1 MVYLVY
7 SSDLEEC
14 TTSTFRVTGFHWAE
28 QCSNSQAENI
38 LVMYED
44 LRSEQTKY
52 ITWAIHPNGYYH
64 IDNNSSL

>member
-1 MVYLVY
+1 VVYLVY

-14 TTSTFRVTGFHWAE
+14 TTSGFHWAE
-28 QCSNSQAENI
+28 KCINSQAENI
-38 LVMYED
+38 LLMYED

-52 ITWAIHPNGYYH
+52 IKWAIHLNGYYH